1 MKKIKELLEVYGKV
15 AIILHIVLFCLFF
28 CVVFCLLEFGLSH
41 YVTDIVEYF
50 GGSTQANGGKLVIAY
65 IATKFT
71 QPIRIMILVV
81 LLPWSKQRFSQY
93 FPEEKQRDVEENG

>member
-15 AIILHIVLFCLFF
+15 ALVLHLILFVLFF
-28 CVVFCLLEFGLSH
+28 CVVFFLLEFGLSN
-41 YVTDIVEYF
+41 YVTQIVEYF
-50 GGSTQANGGKLVIAY
+50 GGNTQASGGKFVIVY

-81 LLPWSKQRFSQY
+81 LLPWAKKRFSQY
-93 FPEEKQRDVEENG
+93 FPQPVQVEEEEQN